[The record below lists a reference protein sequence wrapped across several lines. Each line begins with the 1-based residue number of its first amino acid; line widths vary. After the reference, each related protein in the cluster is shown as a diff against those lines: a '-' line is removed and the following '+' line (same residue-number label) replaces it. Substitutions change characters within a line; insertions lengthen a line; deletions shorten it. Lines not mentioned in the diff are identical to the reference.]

1 MINWLPPC
9 SWWLSFFC
17 LKAMP
22 SFLSLSLSLCWLC
35 MCYFLVIE
43 LLCALIK
50 VMNLI
55 SSFLFWSFYF
65 IFLFSPFLHNSYMFL
80 IGDKQPLP
88 WDMRVRVAYYIAQA
102 LDHCNTENRKIYHDL
117 NAYRVLFDEVS
128 HELSLFMFLI
138 VDLLCLGAD
147 TSSDS
152 FIWIH

>member
-1 MINWLPPC
+1 MYVL
-9 SWWLSFFC
+9 FF
-17 LKAMP
+17 
-22 SFLSLSLSLCWLC
+22 
-35 MCYFLVIE
+35 
-43 LLCALIK
+43 
-50 VMNLI
+50 
-55 SSFLFWSFYF
+55 
-65 IFLFSPFLHNSYMFL
+65 
-80 IGDKQPLP
+80 GDKQPLP

-152 FIWIH
+152 FI